1 VPNRPSSAY
10 DRMPRRA
17 IIGLGMMASAAVMLA
32 IISVPP
38 DQQQIAILSA
48 GGMAIAAGLWRYRHR
63 FRPGTAPAPV
73 HHGESPPPPPPSAGF
88 DPAVFMKAATT
99 HAGPASAT
107 RMLPALTDERLPK
120 LRALQAHPATPE
132 EERTA
137 AEDTIARL
145 AKIKRRKP
153 RRAS

>member
-1 VPNRPSSAY
+1 MPNRPSSAY

-38 DQQQIAILSA
+38 DQQRIAFFSA
-48 GGMAIAAGLWRYRHR
+48 GGIAIAAGLWRYRHR
-63 FRPGTAPAPV
+63 FRPGTSPDPVPAETPA
-73 HHGESPPPPPPSAGF
+73 PPPSPAGF
-88 DPAVFMKAATT
+88 DPAVFIKAAT
-99 HAGPASAT
+99 ANSGPASAART
-107 RMLPALTDERLPK
+107 LPALTDERLPK
-120 LRALQAHPATPE
+120 LRALQEHPSTPE
-132 EERTA
+132 QERSA

-145 AKIKRRKP
+145 TKTKRRKP

>member
-1 VPNRPSSAY
+1 MPNRPSSAY

-48 GGMAIAAGLWRYRHR
+48 GGIAIAAGLWRYRHR
-63 FRPGTAPAPV
+63 FRQTTAPPV
-73 HHGESPPPPPPSAGF
+73 HHAEAPPPPSPPAGF
-88 DPAVFMKAATT
+88 DPAAFMRAATAN
-99 HAGPASAT
+99 AGPASAPRT
-107 RMLPALTDERLPK
+107 LPALTDERLPK
-120 LRALQAHPATPE
+120 LLALQEHPATPE
-132 EERTA
+132 QERSA

-145 AKIKRRKP
+145 TKTKRRKP

>member
-1 VPNRPSSAY
+1 MPNRPSSAY

-17 IIGLGMMASAAVMLA
+17 IFGLGMMASAAVMLA

-48 GGMAIAAGLWRYRHR
+48 GGIAIAAGLWRYRHR
-63 FRPGTAPAPV
+63 FRPTTAPPVDHAEAPPP
-73 HHGESPPPPPPSAGF
+73 SPPPAGF
-88 DPAVFMKAATT
+88 DPAVFMKAAT
-99 HAGPASAT
+99 ANSDPAFVT
-107 RMLPALTDERLPK
+107 RTLPALTDERLPK
-120 LRALQAHPATPE
+120 LRALQAHPTTPDQ
-132 EERTA
+132 ERAA

-145 AKIKRRKP
+145 TKTKRRKP